1 VKVCHLVG
9 AWCVVREKRIILIIS
24 IIPLEGGNNVW
35 MAIGKESNK
44 FVFD

>member
-9 AWCVVREKRIILIIS
+9 CWWCVVPEKRIILIIS
-24 IIPLEGGNNVW
+24 IIPLEGGNVW